1 MAQSEALDER
11 LITHEVLLLE
21 VLQKLA
27 ALSDHN
33 EKAAAAVE
41 VLLVLFHVG
50 RQLADTRRED
60 RHLHLCGIGVR
71 VVGLILFDYR
81 LFFLFLDHF
90 DHSILS
96 LLRSI
101 SLNSGRYKDACP
113 CKGLMYII
121 RKRPKMASFLF
132 EIAMP
137 RHIGNRLL
145 LFGKKFH

>member
-1 MAQSEALDER
+1 MIEKGQKQSIIEEYK
-11 LITHEVLLLE
+11 TH
-21 VLQKLA
+21 
-27 ALSDHN
+27 D
-33 EKAAAAVE
+33 
-41 VLLVLFHVG
+41 
-50 RQLADTRRED
+50 ADTGSTEVQVAVLTAR
-60 RHLHLCGIGVR
+60 IR

-132 EIAMP
+132 EIAMS